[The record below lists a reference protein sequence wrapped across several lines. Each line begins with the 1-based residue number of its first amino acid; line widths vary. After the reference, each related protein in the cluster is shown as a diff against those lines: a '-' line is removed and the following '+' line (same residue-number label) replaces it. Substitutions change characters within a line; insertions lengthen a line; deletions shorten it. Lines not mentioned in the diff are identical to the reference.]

1 MKEKLEA
8 IKAEALS
15 KIENAHELTLLND
28 VKVAVLGKKGELT
41 QVLKGM
47 KDVAPE
53 DRPKVGQ
60 FVNEARAAI
69 ESALEAKSK
78 EINRELRTEK
88 MKRET
93 IDVTLPGVKKVIGHR
108 HPNQIALEDLERV
121 FIGMGYEIVEGPEV
135 EYDKYNYY
143 GAECLYLGIVH
154 DTGVFKHSNTTKH
167 AMTVAGDLIE
177 KGARPYYVIDE
188 TFYKKTFAQNKLLGV
203 ALGNAIQYADGKIT
217 LSVLSK
223 EDFKKTGTTKADT
236 DGIVDQLRI
245 TEGTETAVFMYQLD
259 DGYKVSLRSNRIVDV
274 SRIAVSHGGGGH
286 IRAAGF
292 SMMGDIREIVS
303 LIVSEIC
310 MQLGV

>member
-93 IDVTLPGVKKVIGHR
+93 IDVTLPGVK
-108 HPNQIALEDLERV
+108 
-121 FIGMGYEIVEGPEV
+121 
-135 EYDKYNYY
+135 
-143 GAECLYLGIVH
+143 
-154 DTGVFKHSNTTKH
+154 
-167 AMTVAGDLIE
+167 
-177 KGARPYYVIDE
+177 
-188 TFYKKTFAQNKLLGV
+188 
-203 ALGNAIQYADGKIT
+203 
-217 LSVLSK
+217 
-223 EDFKKTGTTKADT
+223 
-236 DGIVDQLRI
+236 
-245 TEGTETAVFMYQLD
+245 
-259 DGYKVSLRSNRIVDV
+259 
-274 SRIAVSHGGGGH
+274 
-286 IRAAGF
+286 
-292 SMMGDIREIVS
+292 
-303 LIVSEIC
+303 
-310 MQLGV
+310 